1 MSFDSIGE
9 FMTMGGHGFYVW
21 LAYGATL
28 LVLAANVL
36 SLSFA
41 RRRYLRD
48 AQALAKRQGGTEPA
62 ACDPI
67 ADPENSR
74 GLG

>member
-1 MSFDSIGE
+1 MSFDSFAE
-9 FMTMGGHGFYVW
+9 FLAMGGHGVYVW

-28 LVLAANVL
+28 LVLAVNVF
-36 SLSFA
+36 SVGRA

-48 AQALAKRQGGTEPA
+48 AQALAKRQAGTEPVT
-62 ACDPI
+62 CDPMSD
-67 ADPENSR
+67 AESSR

>member
-1 MSFDSIGE
+1 MSFDS
-9 FMTMGGHGFYVW
+9 FSDFLAMGGHGFYVW

-28 LVLAANVL
+28 LVLAANVF
-36 SLSFA
+36 SLSAA

-48 AQALAKRQGGTEPA
+48 AQALAKRQAGTEPPSRDQIPDA
-62 ACDPI
+62 
-67 ADPENSR
+67 ESSR